1 MSFAHF
7 GTQSIVAFLR
17 LGRIFSDSLMIIVR
31 LFPSEGI
38 PHPSADCHQR
48 RLLYLV
54 DHEFWPLGQFL
65 CGDHQILALQHLLN
79 LRSLH
84 PVCADCCFV
93 SPGQGPRDWVG
104 TVLRTVF
111 CCWPCYRCW
120 RNQEFI
126 YTGEAQVLPLLW
138 IWEDKAVFHAEAVK
152 SAPLISR
159 EFAVTLSILQM
170 PDGLGVFFLPSQ
182 ITFST
187 CCLCLW
193 AQILHGKYQP
203 EVSWVF
209 WFCFFW
215 GGGGLGFL

>member
-38 PHPSADCHQR
+38 PHPSAHCHQR

-120 RNQEFI
+120 RNQEPKF
-126 YTGEAQVLPLLW
+126 YHCYEYGRTRQFFMLRQSSQHLSSAESLL
-138 IWEDKAVFHAEAVK
+138 
-152 SAPLISR
+152 
-159 EFAVTLSILQM
+159 
-170 PDGLGVFFLPSQ
+170 
-182 ITFST
+182 
-187 CCLCLW
+187 
-193 AQILHGKYQP
+193 
-203 EVSWVF
+203 
-209 WFCFFW
+209 
-215 GGGGLGFL
+215 